1 MTLEDALKR
10 RHNFR
15 FFKQTEYPKKE
26 IIDEILKKSIEFA
39 PIKND
44 IWHFSIDIYGP
55 TWSNEKDDLCI
66 RTSCKYE
73 NNFLPWEEQV
83 KLYNKWKKY
92 PLNVSSG
99 LEKYNDQVKAPYLLV
114 YRKSPYHHNPMN
126 NLPTF
131 KDIKTWEKRFDISKD
146 VAAIGAGIHAYVV
159 SILANNLQIDTSF
172 CRCLVDPKKTTAPFN
187 SILQEEQPYFTL
199 GLGYADD
206 ELNNKVDKVFNEYK
220 KNMKPELHN
229 VIKWHE

>member
-73 NNFLPWEEQV
+73 NNLLPWEKQT
-83 KLYNKWKKY
+83 KLYNKWKEN
-92 PLNVSSG
+92 PLNTSSG

-131 KDIKTWEKRFDISKD
+131 KDVKTWENRFDISKD
-146 VAAIGAGIHAYVV
+146 VAAIGAGVHAYVI
-159 SILANNLQIDTSF
+159 SILANNIGLDSSF
-172 CRCLVDPKKTTAPFN
+172 CRCIFDPKKSKGPFN
-187 SILQEEQPYFTL
+187 AIVKDEQPYFTL